1 MKRSFLMSMILL
13 LALLLCACS
22 QSTPAPSSA
31 PAVETSAPT
40 STAAPVV
47 TPSPEPS
54 PTEKP
59 VSDEVQA
66 MQDKNKEVWREM
78 HNRPYMEGRLLI
90 PSGNI
95 DVALFSEGENAQNKS
110 TEVLRQ
116 DVVDLEDSALLY
128 YDDPVGNIIADHSN
142 QDFAGLPNVKIG
154 DAAYILSGDRMVTLE
169 CVFSTD
175 GVNTGYGITD
185 MDGGWKHDDADYVC
199 YTCLEDWTHIQM
211 VGFAMK
217 DEDFFDMDWI
227 DVGEGDTSTGSATAT
242 SSSSN
247 SGNSGVATTISVPAQ
262 NTTDS
267 GSAAPASPAPDAAN
281 TTPASPEPAAQEPA
295 AQQPAAPQQPVQRDP
310 NDYDVNDIIPGYDI
324 YADADS
330 TFGLYYS
337 NQIDTYL
344 G

>member
-1 MKRSFLMSMILL
+1 MKKSIIFSICLILI
-13 LALLLCACS
+13 LLLCACGQNTTAPS
-22 QSTPAPSSA
+22 STPA
-31 PAVETSAPT
+31 AVD
-40 STAAPVV
+40 TAAPSSTPEPVV
-47 TPSPEPS
+47 IETPEPS

-59 VSDEVQA
+59 VSPEVQA
-66 MQDKNKEVWREM
+66 MLDENKEVWREM

-90 PSGNI
+90 PSVGI
-95 DVALFSEGENAQNKS
+95 DVALFSEGENTQNKS

-142 QDFAGLPNVKIG
+142 QDFASLADVKVG

-185 MDGGWKHDDADYVC
+185 INGGWDHKDTDYVC

-227 DVGEGDTSTGSATAT
+227 DVGETDTAANASTSA
-242 SSSSN
+242 N
-247 SGNSGVATTISVPAQ
+247 NGVATTISL
-262 NTTDS
+262 
-267 GSAAPASPAPDAAN
+267 PAPSVAEGGDSTAAAA
-281 TTPASPEPAAQEPA
+281 TPTPSETPAPSAEPEAE
-295 AQQPAAPQQPVQRDP
+295 QQAAAPQPPAQRQQV
-310 NDYDVNDIIPGYDI
+310 DYDPIPEYDI

-330 TFGLYYS
+330 TFGIYYS
-337 NQIDTYL
+337 NSVDSYL
-344 G
+344 S

>member
-1 MKRSFLMSMILL
+1 MKRSFLLSMILL

-22 QSTPAPSSA
+22 QNTPAPSSA
-31 PAVETSAPT
+31 PVAVETAAPSPT
-40 STAAPVV
+40 PAPVV

-66 MQDKNKEVWREM
+66 MLDENKAVWREM

-90 PSGNI
+90 PSADI
-95 DVALFSEGENAQNKS
+95 DVALFSEGENTQNKS

-142 QDFAGLPNVKIG
+142 QDFAGLPNVKVG
-154 DAAYILSGDRMVTLE
+154 DAGYILSGDRMVTLE
-169 CVFSTD
+169 CVFSAD

-185 MDGGWKHDDADYVC
+185 MDGGWHHDDADYVC

-227 DVGEGDTSTGSATAT
+227 DVGEGET
-242 SSSSN
+242 SSGATTSSG
-247 SGNSGVATTISVPAQ
+247 SGNNGVATTISMPAP
-262 NTTDS
+262 S
-267 GSAAPASPAPDAAN
+267 VAEGGSTASATPAPAATPAPSA
-281 TTPASPEPAAQEPA
+281 TPEPT
-295 AQQPAAPQQPVQRDP
+295 AQQPAAPQAPVQRDAV
-310 NDYDVNDIIPGYDI
+310 DYDVIPGYDI

-330 TFGLYYS
+330 TFGLYY
-337 NQIDTYL
+337 NNGIDTYL